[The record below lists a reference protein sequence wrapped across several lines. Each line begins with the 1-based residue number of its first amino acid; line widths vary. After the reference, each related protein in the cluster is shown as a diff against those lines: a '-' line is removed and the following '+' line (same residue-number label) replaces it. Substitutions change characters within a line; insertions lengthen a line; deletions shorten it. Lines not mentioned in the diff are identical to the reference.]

1 MLNQDV
7 ATRLNSFVNERSVF
21 VDTSWQT
28 YDNKS
33 MINKS
38 IVFYK
43 QTADALLSEDD
54 VKKGFYY
61 SKKNGLVKLEGE
73 YAEGENVF
81 DYIITKEKV
90 LYTVN

>member
-54 VKKGFYY
+54 VKKWFYY
-61 SKKNGLVKLEGE
+61 SKKNWLVKLEWE
-73 YAEGENVF
+73 YAEWENVF

>member
-54 VKKGFYY
+54 VKK
-61 SKKNGLVKLEGE
+61 
-73 YAEGENVF
+73 
-81 DYIITKEKV
+81 
-90 LYTVN
+90 